1 MPDSL
6 LKTNFNGLTVFFV
19 VARER
24 SFTRAAAQLGL
35 SQTAVSHAIRGLE
48 ERLGTRLLTRN
59 SRSVVPTA
67 AGERLL
73 RAVEPQFVEIDTC
86 LDAVAGMGSSPSGTI
101 RITASDHTIRT
112 VLTPKLR
119 RFLPQYPGIKVELC
133 ADNMLTDLAAGNFDA
148 GVRLGEQVAQDM
160 IAVRISPDIRFAA
173 VATRRYFADRELPQ
187 EPNDLLQHN
196 CINLRLPT
204 HGGLWAWEFEK
215 DGREV
220 NVRVDGQL
228 VYNSIYDC
236 LDAAMAG
243 LGLAYVPEDLVQPYI
258 GTGHL
263 ISVLED
269 WIPLWSG
276 FHLYYPSRRQPS
288 GAMASLIAA
297 LRHEQ

>member
-160 IAVRISPDIRFAA
+160 IAVRIGPDIRFAA

-228 VYNSIYDC
+228 IYNSIYDC

-288 GAMASLIAA
+288 GAMALLIAA